1 MRNNT
6 KKFLALVLSLVMML
20 GMLPAASAVRVE
32 DRAAD
37 LRTEFTRPEE
47 VADVIDPEEWVTVIV
62 ELEGETTLDVDE
74 FADEFRQDSVG
85 YSADA
90 SVAAYRASMVDT
102 QNEVQT
108 QIAAMVP
115 EAEFRFHYT
124 NLLNGFAARV
134 QYKDIAAIE
143 SLDGVLDVYMTQS
156 YDYSDYWE
164 EDEDTIEYISLEEY
178 YDLYDGDGIDLDEGY
193 YTDASTFSDQ
203 GSVDQMHL
211 QDAWDRGYTGAGK
224 VVGVFDSSLRYTHE
238 LFSYMDPEIAE
249 EQPGNYKTKEN
260 LLAAIEA
267 NESTINLFDSGW
279 GSWFHQRPAEDT
291 GFSEEV
297 QAEIRNGG
305 FWYNEKVPFA
315 VDYMDGDLEVWDGD
329 SSSHGTHVSGITAGN
344 PGPKDPSKPVSMENV
359 NGVLGGAYD
368 AQIMFF
374 KVFSEYDDFGQESDE
389 AVFAALDDAV
399 TLGVNAFN
407 LSLGIPNGFTTMNTY
422 AQAGYQKAYNRAAAA
437 GISIAVS
444 AGNDA
449 RDNHPG
455 ALVSG
460 YTTVLPNSSKVG
472 FSGSLFAPMTVASAQ
487 GTGYSYVTHYV
498 YAAASFTNADG
509 EAVGEISQ
517 AKITDLYQDP
527 TLPEMLE
534 GSYAIV
540 DCGTGSEEDIL
551 AATGVEE
558 LAGALEGKAALVWCP
573 YGYLPYDEG
582 EVPAAQQ
589 NAYEAGAAVVIMCFD
604 RYETY
609 FDASGLWVGENGES
623 IPVFGGLKKTGY
635 YTPIHDYLSAEVNE
649 GEEAP
654 ELYVSFQS
662 EEADVPS
669 SRTYADN
676 GPSSFTSWGVTE
688 ALRLKPD
695 IMTPGGSILSA
706 GAASDTALSTKSGT
720 SMASPNMEG
729 AFILVQ
735 QYVDENLDVFGVE
748 PGTQEYTN
756 LINQLVASTAT
767 VYAPLV
773 DSERLDKYFSPR
785 RQGAGMANIAA
796 ATSSKVVL
804 HSDVTYNAETGE
816 APRTKVGWYR
826 I

>member
-260 LLAAIEA
+260 LLAASRRTRA
-267 NESTINLFDSGW
+267 PSTCST
-279 GSWFHQRPAEDT
+279 P
-291 GFSEEV
+291 
-297 QAEIRNGG
+297 
-305 FWYNEKVPFA
+305 
-315 VDYMDGDLEVWDGD
+315 
-329 SSSHGTHVSGITAGN
+329 
-344 PGPKDPSKPVSMENV
+344 
-359 NGVLGGAYD
+359 
-368 AQIMFF
+368 
-374 KVFSEYDDFGQESDE
+374 
-389 AVFAALDDAV
+389 
-399 TLGVNAFN
+399 
-407 LSLGIPNGFTTMNTY
+407 
-422 AQAGYQKAYNRAAAA
+422 
-437 GISIAVS
+437 
-444 AGNDA
+444 
-449 RDNHPG
+449 
-455 ALVSG
+455 
-460 YTTVLPNSSKVG
+460 
-472 FSGSLFAPMTVASAQ
+472 
-487 GTGYSYVTHYV
+487 
-498 YAAASFTNADG
+498 DG
-509 EAVGEISQ
+509 EAGSIS
-517 AKITDLYQDP
+517 A
-527 TLPEMLE
+527 LPKTPA
-534 GSYAIV
+534 SV
-540 DCGTGSEEDIL
+540 KRCRPRFGT
-551 AATGVEE
+551 A
-558 LAGALEGKAALVWCP
+558 
-573 YGYLPYDEG
+573 
-582 EVPAAQQ
+582 
-589 NAYEAGAAVVIMCFD
+589 
-604 RYETY
+604 
-609 FDASGLWVGENGES
+609 ASG
-623 IPVFGGLKKTGY
+623 T
-635 YTPIHDYLSAEVNE
+635 TRRC
-649 GEEAP
+649 
-654 ELYVSFQS
+654 
-662 EEADVPS
+662 PS
-669 SRTYADN
+669 PWTI
-676 GPSSFTSWGVTE
+676 W
-688 ALRLKPD
+688 
-695 IMTPGGSILSA
+695 
-706 GAASDTALSTKSGT
+706 TATWKSGT
-720 SMASPNMEG
+720 
-729 AFILVQ
+729 V
-735 QYVDENLDVFGVE
+735 
-748 PGTQEYTN
+748 T
-756 LINQLVASTAT
+756 
-767 VYAPLV
+767 
-773 DSERLDKYFSPR
+773 
-785 RQGAGMANIAA
+785 AA
-796 ATSSKVVL
+796 ATAPMFPEL
-804 HSDVTYNAETGE
+804 PPATL
-816 APRTKVGWYR
+816 APRILPSPFPWR
-826 I
+826 M